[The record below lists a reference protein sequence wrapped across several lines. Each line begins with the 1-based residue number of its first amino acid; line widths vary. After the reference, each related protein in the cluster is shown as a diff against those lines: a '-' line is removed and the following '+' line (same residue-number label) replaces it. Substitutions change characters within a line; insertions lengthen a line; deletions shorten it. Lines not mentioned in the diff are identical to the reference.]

1 VYYFEPA
8 SRLYNRFAQPHT
20 ATSKPNMPN
29 PIQSLDFL
37 TQQFGHEKIIFTQVT
52 ETLIKARLHFAEQ
65 SCAEIHLQGAHLTQ
79 WQDTQGRENLF
90 TSPTAV
96 YQRGKA
102 IRGGN
107 PIIFPQFGPGKLTQ
121 HGFARN
127 SLWRVIETKVTEQA
141 TIICLELTEQDL
153 QPHVTTQWQHPFV
166 LRLTLTLA
174 ETLTTQLQI
183 KNTDNRP
190 FSFTFGFHTYLAVE
204 EIAQTQITG
213 LSLLN
218 YMDNLAQQQTFT
230 ELRNPVVITEFTDRC
245 YQGIPAQIVVTD
257 QSSGRK
263 MVMQTQYCQD
273 AFVWN
278 PWDTEEKNFT
288 DLAEGSYQQFV
299 CIEPGIMKKAMLLL
313 PETDFSAEQTLKR
326 LD

>member
-1 VYYFEPA
+1 M
-8 SRLYNRFAQPHT
+8 
-20 ATSKPNMPN
+20 SKS
-29 PIQSLDFL
+29 IQSLDFL
-37 TQQFGHEKIIFTQVT
+37 TQQFGHEKIVFIPVT
-52 ETLIKARLHFAEQ
+52 ETLVKARLHFAEQ

-90 TSPTAV
+90 TSPTAI
-96 YQRGKA
+96 YKEGTA

-107 PIIFPQFGPGKLTQ
+107 PIIFPQFGAGKLPQ
-121 HGFARN
+121 HGFAR
-127 SLWRVIETKVTEQA
+127 SALWRVVETNVTEQA
-141 TIICLELTEQDL
+141 TVICLELTEQDL
-153 QPHVTTQWQHPFV
+153 KPPFTAQWQQAFV

-174 ETLTTQLQI
+174 DTLSTKLEI
-183 KNTDNRP
+183 KNTDPAP

-204 EIAQTQITG
+204 AITQTQITG

-218 YMDNLAQQQTFT
+218 YMDNLAQQQVFT
-230 ELRNPVVITEFTDRC
+230 ELRNPVLIEEFTDRR
-245 YQGIPAQIVVTD
+245 YQNIPAQIVVTD

-263 MVMQTQYCQD
+263 ILMQTQHCQD

-278 PWDTEEKNFT
+278 PWHTGEKSFL
-288 DLAEGSYQQFV
+288 DLAKGSYQQFV

-313 PETDFSAEQTLKR
+313 PEHEFIAEQTLKR

>member
-1 VYYFEPA
+1 MSE
-8 SRLYNRFAQPHT
+8 S
-20 ATSKPNMPN
+20 
-29 PIQSLDFL
+29 IQSLDFL
-37 TQQFGHEKIIFTQVT
+37 THQFGHEKIVFTQVT
-52 ETLIKARLHFAEQ
+52 KTLIKARLHFAEQ
-65 SCAEIHLQGAHLTQ
+65 ARAEIHLQGAHLTQ

-96 YQRGKA
+96 YKEGGA

-107 PIIFPQFGPGKLTQ
+107 PIIFPQFGAGKLSQ
-121 HGFARN
+121 HGFAR
-127 SLWRVIETKVTEQA
+127 SSQWRVIETNVTEQA
-141 TIICLELTEQDL
+141 TVICLELTEQDL
-153 QPHVTTQWQHPFV
+153 KPHFTAQWQHTFV

-183 KNTDNRP
+183 KNTDNQA

-204 EIAQTQITG
+204 AITQTQITG

-218 YMDNLAQQQTFT
+218 YMDNLAQQQVFT
-230 ELRNPVVITEFTDRC
+230 ELRNPVVIEEFTDRR
-245 YQGIPAQIVVTD
+245 YQGIPAEIVLTD
-257 QSSGRK
+257 HSSERK
-263 MVMQTQYCQD
+263 IVMQTQHCQD

-278 PWDTEEKNFT
+278 PWQSGEKNFA

-299 CIEPGIMKKAMLLL
+299 CIEPGVMKKAMLLL
-313 PETDFSAEQTLKR
+313 PDSDFSAEQTLKR